1 MNQTH
6 SAQKPSPVSSAASEL
21 QKLKHM
27 GELQQYRIHLLKQVE
42 LQMQELAKELQEDS
56 IQAAAMLTNM
66 QKQFREVEMQFLS
79 ESRRKLS
86 VQSNK
91 VSEVCI
97 QSEKKSNE

>member
-6 SAQKPSPVSSAASEL
+6 SAQKPFPVSSTASEF
-21 QKLKHM
+21 QKLKYM
-27 GELQQYRIHLLKQVE
+27 GELQQYKIHLLKQVE